1 MGSDCIPS
9 GGNVCSLCSRIMAN
23 LVPNIP
29 LDGFPVKISETP
41 LDGAN
46 GIDFEKKTAKRIAND
61 E

>member
-1 MGSDCIPS
+1 
-9 GGNVCSLCSRIMAN
+9 MAN